1 MSRLACRIGVAIN
14 MPIEQLGP
22 EEAERKLKAYL

>member
-1 MSRLACRIGVAIN
+1 MPVTKIGVAIN
-14 MPIEQLGP
+14 MPIEQLGT

>member
-14 MPIEQLGP
+14 MPIEQLGT

>member
-1 MSRLACRIGVAIN
+1 MSRLACRIGVAI
-14 MPIEQLGP
+14 MLIEQLGP